1 MKRKFFYLLFL
12 VVVIIAALLYWRAII
27 SPQYS
32 LKQLEKVIAK
42 NDQLAFDKYVDLDK
56 VIDNAIDQI
65 WQYYTT
71 VDEGIANR
79 RWVEIGNDIGYGLL
93 SLMKP
98 NLNET
103 IKKEVYRYISGKDS
117 EEKDFTRDN
126 NLSAVFARMIKEKLN
141 PEKWEFQSI
150 NYSKIENN
158 ASFLILT
165 YYDEIRGSNFL
176 VEMKMVNMNGF
187 WQINEITN
195 IAQLFNM
202 FSRI

>member
-1 MKRKFFYLLFL
+1 
-12 VVVIIAALLYWRAII
+12 
-27 SPQYS
+27 
-32 LKQLEKVIAK
+32 
-42 NDQLAFDKYVDLDK
+42 
-56 VIDNAIDQI
+56 
-65 WQYYTT
+65 
-71 VDEGIANR
+71 
-79 RWVEIGNDIGYGLL
+79 
-93 SLMKP
+93 MKP